1 MKKRSFSLT
10 SAAVLIASVAFSAPC
25 QAGSTIVTTTA
36 FFSLAPPTATASEW
50 KFEYVDSTATP
61 LASMSGLSIIS
72 TGGLTI
78 LTDTIVSPGTIDI
91 IFSPANHTNGTPSPL
106 AAGLEFSFVTTNAP
120 NDLFLRASPLLTNNG
135 ATGNTNVAAITLTA
149 VPEPASMALLGV
161 GLSGL
166 IALQRFFRRRHV
178 A

>member
-1 MKKRSFSLT
+1 MKKRSFYLA
-10 SAAVLIASVAFSAPC
+10 SAAVLIASVAFSTPC
-25 QAGSTIVTTTA
+25 QATTVTTTA

-61 LASMSGLSIIS
+61 LASMSGLSIIA

-78 LTDTIVSPGTIDI
+78 LTDTIVLPGTVDI
-91 IFSPANHTNGTPSPL
+91 TFSPANHTNGTPVPL
-106 AAGLEFSFVTTNAP
+106 TAGLEFSFVTTNAP
-120 NDLFLRASPLLTNNG
+120 NDVFLNASPLLPNNG
-135 ATGNTNVAAITLTA
+135 ATGNTNIAAMTAA

-166 IALQRFFRRRHV
+166 IARKALL
-178 A
+178 

>member
-1 MKKRSFSLT
+1 MKIRSFCLA

-50 KFEYVDSTATP
+50 TFEYVDSTATP

-78 LTDTIVSPGTIDI
+78 LTDTIVLPGTVAIT
-91 IFSPANHTNGTPSPL
+91 FSPANHTNGTPIPL

-120 NDLFLRASPLLTNNG
+120 NDVYLRASPLLTNNG
-135 ATGNTNVAAITLTA
+135 ATGNINVAAITA

-166 IALQRFFRRRHV
+166 VALRRFFRRRHV